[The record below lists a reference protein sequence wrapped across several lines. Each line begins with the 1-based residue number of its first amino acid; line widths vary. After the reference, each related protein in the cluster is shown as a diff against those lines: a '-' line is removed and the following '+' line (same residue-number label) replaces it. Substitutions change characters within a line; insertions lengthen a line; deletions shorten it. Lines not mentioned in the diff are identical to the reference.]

1 MQKINSSEFNDF
13 VSSGKKVV
21 QFSATWC
28 GPCKMLS
35 KTLENFDV
43 EGVEIAKLDID
54 ESRDL
59 AMKFGVRSVPLLVL
73 FENGEEVRRSP
84 GAKPYAEVVKFVEG
98 K

>member
-1 MQKINSSEFNDF
+1 MQTINSNEFNDF
-13 VSSGKKVV
+13 ISSGKKVV

-59 AMKFGVRSVPLLVL
+59 AMQFGVRSVPLLVV

-84 GAKPYAEVVKFVEG
+84 GAKPYEEVVKFVEG

>member
-1 MQKINSSEFNDF
+1 MQTINSREFNDF
-13 VSSGKKVV
+13 ISSGKKVV

-35 KTLENFDV
+35 RTLENFDV

-59 AMKFGVRSVPLLVL
+59 AMQFGVRSVPLLVV

-84 GAKPYAEVVKFVEG
+84 GAKPYEEVVKFVEG

>member
-1 MQKINSSEFNDF
+1 MQTINSSEFNDF
-13 VSSGKKVV
+13 ISSGKKVV

-59 AMKFGVRSVPLLVL
+59 AMKFGVRSVPLLVV
-73 FENGEEVRRSP
+73 FENGEELRRSP
-84 GAKPYAEVVKFVEG
+84 GAKPYQEVVKFVEG

>member
-1 MQKINSSEFNDF
+1 MQTINSSEFNDF
-13 VSSGKKVV
+13 ISSGKKVV

-59 AMKFGVRSVPLLVL
+59 AMQFGVRSVPLLVV

-84 GAKPYAEVVKFVEG
+84 GAKPYGEVVKFVEG